1 MSSKTVSIT
10 LEGEDWAIPVSYR
23 VAADLCDA
31 GIDPLRMAMAAQST
45 GTLPITFE
53 QLITVIYI
61 GTKRA
66 GCKLTKDDI
75 GEAIVAEIGMVA
87 ALEVA
92 SQILTL
98 IVTGG
103 PNAEESNVSGKKQ
116 NAGRRKIGGA

>member
-1 MSSKTVSIT
+1 MSSKTVSVTID
-10 LEGEDWAIPVSYR
+10 GEDWAIPVSYR

-31 GIDPLRMAMAAQST
+31 GIDPLRMAISAQNT
-45 GTLPITFE
+45 GSLPITFE

-75 GEAIVAEIGMVA
+75 GEAIVSEIGMVA

-103 PNAEESNVSGKKQ
+103 PDAEESNISAKKQ
-116 NAGRRKIGGA
+116 SARRQKTGAA